1 VSPSDQ
7 TMSATAL
14 AAPRTATRGIALML
28 LSMAAFTAMDTVSK
42 YLAIHQHGVQVAWA
56 RYFFHIWPMMIGL
69 ALFGG
74 RNALVRAVRTRH
86 LGIQLLRGVIIT
98 FSAALFTTAL
108 GLLPIAEA
116 TTIAFVSPLI
126 VSVLAGPV
134 LGERVGWSRWLA
146 VVMGFSGVLVI
157 AWPSGKGLAI
167 GGALIILLSATFWA
181 TGQVLSRRVR
191 ADDPM
196 TTLFYTGLVGTVLLS
211 LVVPLVWTPPD
222 AAGWA
227 LMLVSG
233 LLGGVAHFF
242 FAAAFRAAAAAT
254 LAPFNYTQ
262 MLWAGAAGWL
272 VFGELP
278 TPRLL
283 TGAAIIV
290 AAGLYM
296 LWHENRRGPAGV
308 DVLT

>member
-1 VSPSDQ
+1 
-7 TMSATAL
+7 MSAVTAL
-14 AAPRTATRGIALML
+14 AAPRTMATRGIALML
-28 LSMAAFTAMDTVSK
+28 LSMIAFTAMDAVSK

-56 RYFFHIWPMMIGL
+56 RYFFHFWPMMIGL

-74 RNALVRAVRTRH
+74 RNALVRAMKARH
-86 LGIQLLRGVIIT
+86 PRIQLLRGVIFT
-98 FSAALFTTAL
+98 FSAALFTIAL

-146 VVMGFSGVLVI
+146 VVTGFGGVLVI
-157 AWPSGKGLAI
+157 AWPTGAGFAI
-167 GGALIILLSATFWA
+167 GGALIILLSATLWA

-191 ADDPM
+191 ADEPM
-196 TTLFYTGLVGTVLLS
+196 TTLFYTGVVGTVLLS

-227 LMLVSG
+227 LMLVSE

-262 MLWAGAAGWL
+262 MPWAGAAGWL

-296 LWHENRRGPAGV
+296 LLHENRRGPVGV